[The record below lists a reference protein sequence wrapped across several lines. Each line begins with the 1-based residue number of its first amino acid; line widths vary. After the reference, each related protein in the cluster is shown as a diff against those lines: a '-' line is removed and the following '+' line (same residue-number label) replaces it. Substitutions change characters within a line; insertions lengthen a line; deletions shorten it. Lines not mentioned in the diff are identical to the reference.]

1 MALFFFADVD
11 ARPGMSMLAG
21 TDTRVPVDIVT
32 GLVGGPH
39 FRYSMY
45 RQDKLGTSDDE
56 ASVTTSVLSHDIG
69 QVTASPTLFDRGRA
83 NDIVTDSRRIRPQ

>member
-1 MALFFFADVD
+1 
-11 ARPGMSMLAG
+11 MLAG

-69 QVTASPTLFDRGRA
+69 QVAASSTPFDRGRA
-83 NDIVTDSRRIRPQ
+83 DDIVTDSRRIRPQ